1 METKGKTLV
10 ELFNEEREII
20 NKNMLAIQFLVE
32 RSQRAKESAIL
43 LTTKDA
49 KTIHDLA
56 EEVIKRFGF

>member
-56 EEVIKRFGF
+56 EEVIQRFGF